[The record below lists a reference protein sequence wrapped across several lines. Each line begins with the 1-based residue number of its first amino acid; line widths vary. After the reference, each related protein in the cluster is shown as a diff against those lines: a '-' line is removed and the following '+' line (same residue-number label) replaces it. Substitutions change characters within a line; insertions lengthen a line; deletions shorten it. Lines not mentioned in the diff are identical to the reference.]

1 MKLKTLIT
9 TLGLGAGLMY
19 FLDPQHGERRRSMVR
34 NKANQFVNDIDD
46 SINIAMQDARNR
58 ARGVLSEMTAR
69 LSDERTPDWILE
81 ERVRSNLGRTGRY
94 TRGIDVRAE
103 NGRIYL
109 TGPVLQEDQDILM
122 KSAMRTRG
130 VHGVESQ
137 FQIFDTPKD
146 IPALQNA
153 AATRGQTGSTAGH
166 NWSPST
172 RLLSSVGGSLLT
184 LYGLTRKGVAKPVL
198 GTAGLVLTARGLT
211 NLQTRSL
218 FGLGLGEHGIRVQK
232 AINIFAPVD
241 EVYQFWRN
249 FENFPL
255 FMNHVKEIS
264 VQGDTSHWTVVGPAD
279 TPYHFQS
286 QITQDIPNEL
296 IAWETLPDSEV
307 HSAGFVRFDE
317 NRDGSTRV
325 TVQMSYIPPVG
336 VVGHAVAQLL
346 GVDPRQAMHEDL
358 IRLKSL
364 LEEGK
369 TSTNERTVEYIDT
382 GNT

>member
-34 NKANQFVNDIDD
+34 NKANQFVNNIDD

-109 TGPVLQEDQDILM
+109 NGPVLQEDQDTLM
-122 KSAMRTRG
+122 KAAMRTRG

-137 FQIFDTPKD
+137 FQIFDTPND

-172 RLLSSVGGSLLT
+172 R
-184 LYGLTRKGVAKPVL
+184 
-198 GTAGLVLTARGLT
+198 
-211 NLQTRSL
+211 
-218 FGLGLGEHGIRVQK
+218 
-232 AINIFAPVD
+232 
-241 EVYQFWRN
+241 
-249 FENFPL
+249 
-255 FMNHVKEIS
+255 
-264 VQGDTSHWTVVGPAD
+264 
-279 TPYHFQS
+279 
-286 QITQDIPNEL
+286 
-296 IAWETLPDSEV
+296 
-307 HSAGFVRFDE
+307 
-317 NRDGSTRV
+317 
-325 TVQMSYIPPVG
+325 
-336 VVGHAVAQLL
+336 
-346 GVDPRQAMHEDL
+346 
-358 IRLKSL
+358 
-364 LEEGK
+364 
-369 TSTNERTVEYIDT
+369 
-382 GNT
+382 